1 MRGTKRATWMWLLGT
16 ALAASV
22 GFGAGALQREAHA
35 QSIATST
42 IYVPAG
48 GLVFRAAD
56 GTPIARLSR
65 GPHGGSFEL
74 FDDRGEEHAA
84 PAPGSGS
91 KGYVLDDGD
100 PWKAPV
106 APPGDR
112 PGAGF

>member
-1 MRGTKRATWMWLLGT
+1 MRGTKRATWTWLLGT
-16 ALAASV
+16 LLAGGI

-56 GTPIARLSR
+56 GTPLARLAR
-65 GPHGGSFEL
+65 GPHGGSFEV
-74 FDDRGEEHAA
+74 FDDRGDEHAA
-84 PAPGSGS
+84 PKRDVGS

-100 PWKAPV
+100 PWRAPV
-106 APPGDR
+106 GPRDR
-112 PGAGF
+112 TAADF

>member
-1 MRGTKRATWMWLLGT
+1 MRGTKRATWWLIGMVV
-16 ALAASV
+16 AGGI
-22 GFGAGALQREAHA
+22 GFGVGALQREARA

-65 GPHGGSFEL
+65 GPHGGNFEL
-74 FDDRGEEHAA
+74 FDDRGETRAA
-84 PAPGSGS
+84 PTKDTGS
-91 KGYVLDDGD
+91 KGYVLDEGD
-100 PWKAPV
+100 PWRAPL
-106 APPGDR
+106 PPSDR

>member
-1 MRGTKRATWMWLLGT
+1 MRGTKRTTWSWLLGVIF
-16 ALAASV
+16 ACGI
-22 GFGAGALQREAHA
+22 GFAAGALQREAHA

-48 GLVFRAAD
+48 GLLFRAAD

-74 FDDRGEEHAA
+74 FDDRGEERAA
-84 PAPGSGS
+84 PTKDPGS
-91 KGYVLDDGD
+91 KRYVLDEGD

-106 APPGDR
+106 APSDR
-112 PGAGF
+112 PAAGF